1 LGADSQEFA
10 VSSAGLVSDDAR
22 VPRDVAYAHY
32 VVSVVASFAV
42 VLLARRA
49 YRWLAWAVVP
59 VIGVL
64 HALLS
69 LGAAMAMTGAY
80 L

>member
-22 VPRDVAYAHY
+22 VLRDVAYAHY
-32 VVSVVASFAV
+32 VVLVVASFAV
-42 VLLARRA
+42 VLLARGA
-49 YRWLAWAVVP
+49 YRWLAWAVVL

-69 LGAAMAMTGAY
+69 LGTAMATTGAY

>member
-10 VSSAGLVSDDAR
+10 VSSAGLVSDDAQ
-22 VPRDVAYAHY
+22 VLRDVAFAHY

-42 VLLARRA
+42 VQLARRA
-49 YRWLAWAVVP
+49 YRWLGWAVVL

-64 HALLS
+64 YALLS
-69 LGAAMAMTGAY
+69 LGAAMATTGAY